1 MASSRPCTAVR
12 TANPLSASNW
22 GGGAAELLNQQQS
35 RPANARILC
44 NVLTRLQA
52 AAAASDLLGNELSIS
67 RRSLELYR
75 PTRKPGN
82 PVTVQYLFFFFF
94 LPIFTDPPRFLL
106 TLRLGGG
113 VLSTWAAS
121 CHCPPHLSARG
132 SFFTASSSLPKRQ
145 LRRRGAPSGH
155 PQHRWNEMF
164 CSHFP
169 ASLPLFLSPRT
180 LFRLCFSLPP
190 HKLLISALSS
200 ISAANKRPVSCTSLT
215 SAPAPDR
222 VSASHHAEAFC
233 YFHHRASCSTP
244 RLQT

>member
-1 MASSRPCTAVR
+1 MASSRPYTAVR

-67 RRSLELYR
+67 RRSLEMYR

-82 PVTVQYLFFFFF
+82 PVTVQYLFSFFF

-121 CHCPPHLSARG
+121 CHCFFSPPPIFLRVGPSLRPPPHYQRGNSDAEEPPADTHNTDGMKCSAVI
-132 SFFTASSSLPKRQ
+132 
-145 LRRRGAPSGH
+145 
-155 PQHRWNEMF
+155 
-164 CSHFP
+164 
-169 ASLPLFLSPRT
+169 
-180 LFRLCFSLPP
+180 SLPP
-190 HKLLISALSS
+190 SLSFSLHALYCDFVFPFLP
-200 ISAANKRPVSCTSLT
+200 IN
-215 SAPAPDR
+215 
-222 VSASHHAEAFC
+222 
-233 YFHHRASCSTP
+233 Y
-244 RLQT
+244 